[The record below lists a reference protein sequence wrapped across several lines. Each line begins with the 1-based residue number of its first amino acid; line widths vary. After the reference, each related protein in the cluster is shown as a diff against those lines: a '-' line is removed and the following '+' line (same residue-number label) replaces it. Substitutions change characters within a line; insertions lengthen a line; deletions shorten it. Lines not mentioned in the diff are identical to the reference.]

1 MTAESAGDGGW
12 MTRATCRDHDPKLWF
27 PVADSGG
34 DVAVGHCRGCPVR
47 VACGEHAMGRER
59 AAPARERHGIWG
71 GATPAQ
77 RWQVHRCRTGRCG
90 HQPGSCEEAPWN
102 S

>member
-1 MTAESAGDGGW
+1 

-34 DVAVGHCRGCPVR
+34 DIAIEHCRGCPVR
-47 VACGEHAMGRER
+47 VECGEHAMGRER